1 MAKAKHKEEHP
12 TSLPEYLSL
21 IESRQSRASQ
31 SLWYRGCGSATH
43 TLLPSLYRHTKPK
56 TPEAFADLEKQLMT
70 RFRQRSIPYHNRP
83 LADDWDLLFFMQHYG
98 VPTRLLDWTENPL
111 IALHFSL
118 MGARHRLSA
127 RGAPRYE
134 HDAAVWMLD
143 PVQWNRESLKHQSYE
158 GGVLTPDDDPLKAY
172 RPVPKFSGMHN
183 HPVALYGAH
192 NSARIVAQQGAF
204 TIFGRNTTPMESVVA
219 SQNFPEDC
227 LTKVV
232 IRRGAIASM
241 RKSLL
246 NHGITESVVF
256 PDLEGLAREIKRTFG
271 FEA

>member
-1 MAKAKHKEEHP
+1 
-12 TSLPEYLSL
+12 
-21 IESRQSRASQ
+21 
-31 SLWYRGCGSATH
+31 
-43 TLLPSLYRHTKPK
+43 
-56 TPEAFADLEKQLMT
+56 
-70 RFRQRSIPYHNRP
+70 
-83 LADDWDLLFFMQHYG
+83 
-98 VPTRLLDWTENPL
+98 
-111 IALHFSL
+111 
-118 MGARHRLSA
+118 
-127 RGAPRYE
+127 
-134 HDAAVWMLD
+134 MLD

-158 GGVLTPDDDPLKAY
+158 GGVLTPDDDALKAY

-204 TIFGRNTTPMESVVA
+204 TIFGRNTTAMEAVVA

-227 LTKVV
+227 LTKVI